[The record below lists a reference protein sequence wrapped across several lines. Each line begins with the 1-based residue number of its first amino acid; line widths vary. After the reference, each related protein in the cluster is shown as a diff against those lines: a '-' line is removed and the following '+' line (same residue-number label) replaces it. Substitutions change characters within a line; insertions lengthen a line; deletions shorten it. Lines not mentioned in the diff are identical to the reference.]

1 MADIGDL
8 MKMARAG
15 ETTQRREAIKG
26 LACVEA
32 PDSLSI
38 LQAMGATDPDRQ
50 IRLEATRAAR
60 ELRTRL
66 STGSMSAASQT
77 GTGPPALAQRLQSEE
92 PTERA
97 KAIFGCLRYDS
108 DRVLTAIL
116 ELLDR
121 ERTPKVR
128 AMAMAALGVL
138 GSSSETAKVKSF
150 LDDPDHKVRE
160 AADEA
165 MVKLSELEY
174 ATLSSPAIATP
185 PPPVPDP
192 PAPPSP
198 APKVLAVPGPP
209 TPPASTPAP
218 PVPPVAS
225 APRPPAIPAPTRL
238 PPTPAPPSARPS
250 PTGALRTGGL
260 SLNPSRSG
268 TSPGL
273 SGARSTPSSF
283 SSGLIKKPGFKSPF
297 GKTKTEATAS
307 RLDDPPFADKM
318 NPEERAKLDKL
329 LKALSGGIL
338 STVEKSRI
346 AERGFKCYEL
356 VLKRLQL
363 PEASVQIG
371 RALFF
376 MAANDRAMA
385 AAELKKCPRDAV
397 MAPHIEPLLIRA
409 LSEEEITVIRETKEE
424 VVAEAT
430 GQDRFPPEVFQLVY
444 GTIRRGKAM
453 MGELDTPQR
462 SKLKIKL
469 DQLSRLLEAGDVE
482 EGRDAALVLKRDITR
497 LTNALNE
504 KSGRK

>member
-1 MADIGDL
+1 
-8 MKMARAG
+8 
-15 ETTQRREAIKG
+15 
-26 LACVEA
+26 
-32 PDSLSI
+32 
-38 LQAMGATDPDRQ
+38 
-50 IRLEATRAAR
+50 
-60 ELRTRL
+60 
-66 STGSMSAASQT
+66 
-77 GTGPPALAQRLQSEE
+77 
-92 PTERA
+92 
-97 KAIFGCLRYDS
+97 
-108 DRVLTAIL
+108 
-116 ELLDR
+116 
-121 ERTPKVR
+121 
-128 AMAMAALGVL
+128 
-138 GSSSETAKVKSF
+138 
-150 LDDPDHKVRE
+150 
-160 AADEA
+160 
-165 MVKLSELEY
+165 
-174 ATLSSPAIATP
+174 
-185 PPPVPDP
+185 
-192 PAPPSP
+192 
-198 APKVLAVPGPP
+198 
-209 TPPASTPAP
+209 
-218 PVPPVAS
+218 
-225 APRPPAIPAPTRL
+225 
-238 PPTPAPPSARPS
+238 
-250 PTGALRTGGL
+250 
-260 SLNPSRSG
+260 
-268 TSPGL
+268 
-273 SGARSTPSSF
+273 
-283 SSGLIKKPGFKSPF
+283 
-297 GKTKTEATAS
+297 
-307 RLDDPPFADKM
+307 M